1 MSSSCLILALV
12 RTNTCISKSKL
23 SLKIRYFISHS
34 SSISI
39 KKMVLNNSTYIDR
52 SKQFLEKICE
62 RERGACVKT
71 NGSEKLKEKTND
83 IGKIIS

>member
-1 MSSSCLILALV
+1 
-12 RTNTCISKSKL
+12 
-23 SLKIRYFISHS
+23 
-34 SSISI
+34 
-39 KKMVLNNSTYIDR
+39 MVLNNSTYIDR

-83 IGKIIS
+83 IGKITS